1 MDNMIVRQF
10 AQDIDKLMLENN
22 TLKKQMKRTKGKLF
36 IFGAAILVLGVDVY
50 LLNKELDR
58 HKEIIDTYEIEKESE
73 A

>member
-10 AQDIDKLMLENN
+10 AQDIDRLVLENN
-22 TLKKQMKRTKGKLF
+22 VLKKQMKRTKGKLF
-36 IFGAAILVLGVDVY
+36 IFGASIIVLGVEVY